1 MVRRILN
8 RLERLLPDRPVGER
22 FHCAPHIEPFPEH
35 RYVRLLSFNIQVG
48 ISTSSYRHYLTR
60 SWQHVL
66 PSERRFENLDRIA
79 ELLHQYDIVAL
90 QEVDG
95 GSVRS
100 GKVNQVEYLAQ
111 RSGHP
116 FWFQQ
121 RNRNLGPI
129 AQHSNGLLS
138 RFQPL
143 DVASHRLPGLL
154 PGRGGIIARFGRE
167 EEPLVLVVL
176 HLALGARGQKQQL
189 DYVAEQIEGYRHV
202 VVMGDLNNS
211 AELLLERSILGE
223 AGLVALPELANTF
236 PSWKPQ
242 KALDHI
248 FVTPEL
254 KVRNAGVLCYPVS
267 DHLPIA
273 IEVALPHMDAS
284 AGASGQGASG

>member
-1 MVRRILN
+1 MVRRLLD
-8 RLERLLPDRPVGER
+8 RVSMLLPDRTAGER
-22 FHCAPHIEPFPEH
+22 YHCAPDIEPFPRH

-48 ISTSSYRHYLTR
+48 ISTSAWRHYLTR
-60 SWQHVL
+60 GWQHVL
-66 PSERRFENLDRIA
+66 PTERRFDNLDRIA
-79 ELLHQYDIVAL
+79 ELIRQYDIVAL

-100 GKVNQVEYLAQ
+100 GQVNQVEYLAQ

-116 FWFQQ
+116 FWYQQ

-143 DVASHRLPGLL
+143 DVASHRLPGII
-154 PGRGGIIARFGRE
+154 PGRGGIVARFGDPQ
-167 EEPLVLVVL
+167 EPLVLVVL

-189 DYVAEQIEGYRHV
+189 DYVAELIEGYRYV
-202 VVMGDLNNS
+202 VVMGDLNAPAN
-211 AELLLERSILGE
+211 ELLERSVLGE
-223 AGLVALPELANTF
+223 AGLIALPELANTF

-248 FVTPEL
+248 FVSPAL
-254 KVRNAGVLCYPVS
+254 RVRNAGVLCYPVS

-273 IEVALPHMDAS
+273 IEVALPETEEMMRKE
-284 AGASGQGASG
+284 